1 MTIPENIGVNHIQ
14 ASIFSFLYKTFPH
27 LHQLIH
33 PISVFTQITRNATQ
47 ITKEPERNATHVLQ
61 GCFWDSE
68 LSRTWVVFSGHWWE
82 WPCCRRW
89 QWCTGSARN
98 PKTRPPPSTNLR
110 AWKPSEF
117 PFERILCG
125 GKFEMTAL
133 MVERKSEREK
143 KLWAFWSIA
152 LQVCRSWQ
160 QPLGSCL
167 KLYFLLPSTNYIYKQ
182 TLWSIVRI

>member
-133 MVERKSEREK
+133 MVERLSEREEALRFLIYSSETLQ
-143 KLWAFWSIA
+143 KLTATPGYFYY
-152 LQVCRSWQ
+152 QVPTIYINKHSG
-160 QPLGSCL
+160 PLYC
-167 KLYFLLPSTNYIYKQ
+167 
-182 TLWSIVRI
+182 